1 MKSKLIPRTNDCNC
15 ILQDVQS
22 CEKYQTNVSTVDQ
35 ITWPSEKNTKRWNP
49 NAIQTFFFLT
59 SVNVSKC
66 RKNNHYS
73 FHHECDVGRI
83 VGSLDL
89 ESTCRNNK
97 TTRATSK
104 GDCHSRDKIL
114 DTLHRLKLAN
124 ILHSKGRFWLRL
136 QVERET
142 GKIYVGGPVRKC
154 PSQSAFRMGTPD
166 LVIRLPIPP

>member
-1 MKSKLIPRTNDCNC
+1 MAIRKEYKTLKSERYTN
-15 ILQDVQS
+15 
-22 CEKYQTNVSTVDQ
+22 
-35 ITWPSEKNTKRWNP
+35 
-49 NAIQTFFFLT
+49 FFFLT

-124 ILHSKGRFWLRL
+124 ILHSKGRF
-136 QVERET
+136 
-142 GKIYVGGPVRKC
+142 
-154 PSQSAFRMGTPD
+154 
-166 LVIRLPIPP
+166 

>member
-1 MKSKLIPRTNDCNC
+1 MIVIAFYKMCKA
-15 ILQDVQS
+15 V
-22 CEKYQTNVSTVDQ
+22 
-35 ITWPSEKNTKRWNP
+35 KNTKQMCPQWTKWHSHQKRNQ
-49 NAIQTFFFLT
+49 NAKIRTLYKLFLT

-73 FHHECDVGRI
+73 FHHKCDVGRI

-89 ESTCRNNK
+89 ESTCHNK
-97 TTRATSK
+97 TTRANSK

-114 DTLHRLKLAN
+114 YTLNRLKLAN

-154 PSQSAFRMGTPD
+154 PSQSAFRMGPPD
-166 LVIRLPIPP
+166 LVILCLFHMKMET